1 MRRLDQMPTYFKW
14 LSNFNYLRFSLQST
28 IINSYGMGRCAETSV
43 GVNVTTFMDFVPDEK
58 MLEIYASDKINV
70 DLLVGVIDSV
80 MNGIIDAEHS
90 IIMIASNLR
99 DSDLYWAI
107 PIMIMHIVFYRWV
120 TYMVITKRIQSKS

>member
-1 MRRLDQMPTYFKW
+1 
-14 LSNFNYLRFSLQST
+14 
-28 IINSYGMGRCAETSV
+28 MGRCAETSV

-107 PIMIMHIVFYRWV
+107 PIMLMHIVFYRWV